1 MLERGIYGRADNGNP
16 TIPTKTGGR
25 PFPANGARRMATG
38 IEAMVDLRRMTVDD
52 LAAGH
57 GLSSEQKWP
66 HRIEDWEMLLSLGL
80 GYVAERDGEVIGT
93 AMAWLYGLDA
103 ATLGMV
109 IVSPAA
115 QGMGLGRRLMEAV
128 MADLGDRTILLNA
141 TDEGAPLYRKL
152 GFEGIGPVFQHQ
164 GAAFSVPVAELIP
177 DERVRPLGAKDMP
190 SLHGLARRATGM
202 NRDAMLDA
210 LVPGAQGV
218 VLTRSNE
225 PVGFALFR
233 RFGRGYVVGPTIAP
247 DVGGAK
253 ALISHWLG
261 SNSGTFCRLDIPEES
276 GLGGWLDELGLPC
289 VGRVMRMV
297 RGSLPQTDP
306 AVQVFSLTTQALG

>member
-1 MLERGIYGRADNGNP
+1 
-16 TIPTKTGGR
+16 
-25 PFPANGARRMATG
+25 MATG

-57 GLSSEQKWP
+57 ALSSEQKWP

-80 GYVAERDGEVIGT
+80 GYVAERDGAVIGT

-152 GFEGIGPVFQHQ
+152 GFESIGPVFQH
-164 GAAFSVPVAELIP
+164 
-177 DERVRPLGAKDMP
+177 RVNRFM
-190 SLHGLARRATGM
+190 GLSGFRFH
-202 NRDAMLDA
+202 A
-210 LVPGAQGV
+210 LRLNQVCKLQ
-218 VLTRSNE
+218 R
-225 PVGFALFR
+225 
-233 RFGRGYVVGPTIAP
+233 
-247 DVGGAK
+247 DVGCPR
-253 ALISHWLG
+253 
-261 SNSGTFCRLDIPEES
+261 F
-276 GLGGWLDELGLPC
+276 
-289 VGRVMRMV
+289 
-297 RGSLPQTDP
+297 RGS
-306 AVQVFSLTTQALG
+306 AVLRDCDLE

>member
-1 MLERGIYGRADNGNP
+1 
-16 TIPTKTGGR
+16 
-25 PFPANGARRMATG
+25 MATG
-38 IEAMVDLRRMTVDD
+38 IEAMTGLRRMTVAD
-52 LAAGH
+52 LAAAH
-57 GLSSEQKWP
+57 ELSSEQKWP
-66 HRIEDWEMLLSLGL
+66 HRIEDWEMLFGL
-80 GYVAERDGEVIGT
+80 GFGYVVERDGDVIGT
-93 AMAWLYGLDA
+93 AMAWLYGDDA

-109 IVSPAA
+109 IVSPKA

-128 MADLGDRTILLNA
+128 LGDLGDRTVLLNA

-152 GFEGIGPVFQHQ
+152 GFEPIRPVFQHQ
-164 GAAFSVPVAELIP
+164 GAAFAVPMAELIP

-190 SLHGLARRATGM
+190 TLHGLARRATGM
-202 NRDAMLDA
+202 DRDTLLDA

-218 VLTRSNE
+218 VLTRCNE

-233 RFGRGYVVGPTIAP
+233 RFGRGYVVGPTVAP
-247 DVGGAK
+247 DTGGAK

-261 SNSGTFCRLDIPEES
+261 SNSGMFCRLDIPEES

-297 RGSLPQTDP
+297 RGSAPARDP
-306 AVQVFSLTTQALG
+306 SITTFSLTTQALG

>member
-1 MLERGIYGRADNGNP
+1 
-16 TIPTKTGGR
+16 
-25 PFPANGARRMATG
+25 MATD
-38 IEAMVDLRRMTVDD
+38 IEAMAGLRRMTAQD
-52 LAAGH
+52 LPTAH
-57 GLSSEQKWP
+57 MLSSEQKWP
-66 HRIEDWEMLLSLGL
+66 HRIEDWEILFGL
-80 GYVAERDGEVIGT
+80 GFGYVVERDGEIVGT
-93 AMAWLYGLDA
+93 AMAWLYGTDA

-109 IVSPAA
+109 IVSPKA
-115 QGMGLGRRLMEAV
+115 QGMGLGRRLMDAV
-128 MADLGDRTILLNA
+128 LGDLDDRTILLNA

-152 GFEGIGPVFQHQ
+152 GFEAAGPVFQHQ
-164 GAAFSVPVAELIP
+164 GAAFAVPMAELIP
-177 DERVRPLGAKDMP
+177 DERVRPLGVKDMDV
-190 SLHGLARRATGM
+190 LRDLARRASGM
-202 NRDAMLDA
+202 DRDALLNA

-247 DVGGAK
+247 DTGGAK

-261 SNSGTFCRLDIPEES
+261 SNSGMFCRLDVPEES

-297 RGSLPQTDP
+297 RGPTPACDP
-306 AVQVFSLTTQALG
+306 AVTTFSLTTQALG

>member
-1 MLERGIYGRADNGNP
+1 
-16 TIPTKTGGR
+16 
-25 PFPANGARRMATG
+25 MATG
-38 IEAMVDLRRMTVDD
+38 IEAMVKLRRMTVDD
-52 LAAGH
+52 LAAAH
-57 GLSSEQKWP
+57 ELSSEQKWP
-66 HRIEDWEMLLSLGL
+66 HRIEDWDMLLSLGF
-80 GYVAERDGEVIGT
+80 GYVATRDGDVIGT
-93 AMAWLYGLDA
+93 AMAWLYGTQA

-115 QGMGLGRRLMEAV
+115 QGMGIGRQLMEAV
-128 MADLGDRTILLNA
+128 LDDLDGRTVLLNA

-152 GFEGIGPVFQHQ
+152 GFEPAGPVFQHQ
-164 GAAFSVPVAELIP
+164 GAAFSVPMAQLIP

-190 SLHGLARRATGM
+190 TLHSLAQRATGM
-202 NRDAMLDA
+202 DRAALLDA
-210 LVPGAQGV
+210 LAPGAQGV

-247 DVGGAK
+247 DAGGAK

-261 SNSGTFCRLDIPEES
+261 SNAGMFCRLDVPEES
-276 GLGGWLDELGLPC
+276 GLSAWLDDLGLPC

-297 RGSLPQTDP
+297 RGPLPPLDP
-306 AVQVFSLTTQALG
+306 SVTTFSLTTQALG

>member
-52 LAAGH
+52 LAAGY

-152 GFEGIGPVFQHQ
+152 GFESIGPVFQHQ

>member
-1 MLERGIYGRADNGNP
+1 
-16 TIPTKTGGR
+16 
-25 PFPANGARRMATG
+25 MATG

-52 LAAGH
+52 LAAAH
-57 GLSSEQKWP
+57 ELSSEQKWP
-66 HRIEDWEMLLSLGL
+66 HRIEDWDMLLGL
-80 GYVAERDGEVIGT
+80 GFGYVATRDGEVIGT
-93 AMAWLYGLDA
+93 AMAWLYGADA

-109 IVSPAA
+109 IVSPRA
-115 QGMGLGRRLMEAV
+115 QGMGIGRRLMDAV
-128 MADLGDRTILLNA
+128 LSDLGDRTVLLNA

-152 GFEGIGPVFQHQ
+152 GFEPVGPVFQHQ
-164 GAAFSVPVAELIP
+164 GAAFSVPMAELIP
-177 DERVRPLGAKDMP
+177 DERVRPLGAKDMGT
-190 SLHGLARRATGM
+190 LRDLAKRATGM
-202 NRDAMLDA
+202 DRDALLDA

-247 DVGGAK
+247 DTGGAK

-261 SNSGTFCRLDIPEES
+261 SNAGIFCRLDVPEES

-289 VGRVMRMV
+289 VGRVMRMA
-297 RGSLPQTDP
+297 RGPLPKADNSVTT
-306 AVQVFSLTTQALG
+306 FSLTTQALG

>member
-1 MLERGIYGRADNGNP
+1 
-16 TIPTKTGGR
+16 
-25 PFPANGARRMATG
+25 MATG

-52 LAAGH
+52 LAAAH
-57 GLSSEQKWP
+57 ILSSEQKWP
-66 HRIEDWEMLLSLGL
+66 HRIEDWEMLFGL
-80 GYVAERDGEVIGT
+80 GFGYVVERDGDVIGT
-93 AMAWLYGLDA
+93 AMAWLYGDNA

-109 IVSPAA
+109 IVSPRA

-128 MADLGDRTILLNA
+128 LGDLGDRTVLLNA

-152 GFEGIGPVFQHQ
+152 GFESIGPVFQHQ
-164 GAAFSVPVAELIP
+164 GAAFAVPMAELIP

-190 SLHGLARRATGM
+190 TLHALARRATGM
-202 NRDAMLDA
+202 DRDALLDA

-218 VLTRSNE
+218 VLTRCNE

-233 RFGRGYVVGPTIAP
+233 RFGRGYVVGPTVAP
-247 DVGGAK
+247 DTGGAK

-261 SNSGTFCRLDIPEES
+261 SNSGMFCRLDIPEES

-297 RGSLPQTDP
+297 RGPAPASDP
-306 AVQVFSLTTQALG
+306 SITTFSLTTQALG

>member
-1 MLERGIYGRADNGNP
+1 
-16 TIPTKTGGR
+16 
-25 PFPANGARRMATG
+25 MATD
-38 IEAMVDLRRMTVDD
+38 IEAMVDLRAMIVDD
-52 LAAGH
+52 LPAAH
-57 GLSSEQKWP
+57 ALSSEQKWP
-66 HRIEDWEMLLSLGL
+66 HRIEDWDMLLSLGF

-93 AMAWLYGLDA
+93 AMAWLYGTDA

-152 GFEGIGPVFQHQ
+152 GFEPVGPVFQHQ
-164 GAAFSVPVAELIP
+164 GAAFAVPVAELIP

-190 SLHGLARRATGM
+190 TLHDLARQASGM
-202 NRDAMLDA
+202 NRDTLLDA

-218 VLTRSNE
+218 VLTRDNE
-225 PVGFALFR
+225 PVGLLR
-233 RFGRGYVVGPTIAP
+233 RIGRGYGVGPTVAP
-247 DVGGAK
+247 DTGGAK
-253 ALISHWLG
+253 ALSSHWLG
-261 SNSGTFCRLDIPEES
+261 SNSGIFCRLDVPEES
-276 GLGGWLDELGLPC
+276 ALSNWLDELGLPC

-297 RGSLPQTDP
+297 RGPMPQTDP
-306 AVQVFSLTTQALG
+306 SIKVFSLTTQALG